1 MLTIYEVDSQGVW
14 NCTPALNSD
23 GVITFNNTRGL
34 SPRARKTIMR
44 LGVKRWAGLAA
55 CDPDEVLE
63 QRQCG
68 KATLNELRAALLLR
82 GLDFT
87 HWRHQLT
94 TA

>member
-14 NCTPALNSD
+14 SCTPALNSD
-23 GVITFNNTRGL
+23 DVISFNNTQGL
-34 SPRARKTIMR
+34 SARARKAIMY

-55 CDPDEVLE
+55 CNPDEVLE

-68 KATLNELRAALLLR
+68 KATLNELRAVLLLR

-87 HWRHQLT
+87 DWRHQLT
-94 TA
+94 TT